1 MKRLPW
7 LVVLAL
13 ACAAQAAEPLVKREP
28 IEWCDIW
35 IAHSTETALPRVLL
49 IGDSITRGYSKEV
62 EHKLDGRAYVGRL
75 ATSKSLGDGALLEE
89 IALVLRQYKFAVI
102 HFNNGMHGW
111 TYTEEEY
118 GRAFPQLLALF
129 KQLQPQ
135 ARLIWATTTPVREG
149 KELKLAS
156 RTERVKARNQL
167 AQEFVAKAGIP
178 VDDLFALCVEHPEFS
193 STDGVHA
200 SAKGIAA
207 QAAQVAASITAQLR

>member
-1 MKRLPW
+1 MKLPW
-7 LVVLAL
+7 WLILVLL
-13 ACAAQAAEPLVKREP
+13 TCAAQAAEPAVKREP

-35 IAHSTETALPRVLL
+35 IAHATETALPRVLL

-62 EHKLDGRAYVGRL
+62 EQKLDGRAYVGRL
-75 ATSKSLGDGALLEE
+75 ATSKSLGDDALLQE
-89 IALVLRQYKFAVI
+89 IALVLRQYKFDVI

-129 KQLQPQ
+129 KQLAPQ

-149 KELKLAS
+149 KELKLAP
-156 RTERVKARNQL
+156 RTERVKARNRL
-167 AQEFVAKAGIP
+167 AQELVAKAGLP

-193 STDGVHA
+193 RSDGVHA
-200 SAKGIAA
+200 SELGIAA
-207 QAAQVAASITAQLR
+207 QAAQVSAAIAAQLK